1 MNNVLRSRLSFK
13 GAWLAGLLIIGLI
26 AVNLL
31 IVKQNFAMRRQLTE
45 RANAVNPNA
54 KSLKEGDVVTSLV
67 GSDLK
72 GRKYEVSY
80 GKDERKH
87 LLFYFSP
94 GCAYCVQQAHLW
106 RDVLNKVDS
115 NHVEVMGLVSDKE
128 DQQAVLT
135 HAEELGY
142 LKTRTPL
149 PVLFVSR
156 ESLARYKLIATP
168 TTLLVSSDGNVE
180 HVWVG
185 KWDETK
191 TNEVAA
197 ALK

>member
-1 MNNVLRSRLSFK
+1 MYNVLRNRLSFK
-13 GAWLAGLLIIGLI
+13 GSWLTILLILSLI

-31 IVKQNFAMRRQLTE
+31 LARQNFAMRRQLDE
-45 RANAVNPNA
+45 RARAVNPAA
-54 KSLKEGDVVTSLV
+54 KSLKKGELVTSLI
-67 GSDLK
+67 GSDLN
-72 GRKYEVSY
+72 GRSSQVDY

-87 LLFYFSP
+87 LLMYFSP

-115 NHVEVMGLVSDKE
+115 SRFEVTGLVSNKE
-128 DQQAVLT
+128 DQQAVFA

-149 PVLFVSR
+149 PVLFVSN

-168 TTLLVSSDGNVE
+168 TTMLISGDGSVE
-180 HVWVG
+180 QVWVG
-185 KWDETK
+185 KWDETRV
-191 TNEVAA
+191 NEVAA